1 MSSTTT
7 PSASVP
13 GLQESAIRHLQ
24 ALLRCDTQSPPGN
37 EVIAAEYIREALAEA
52 GIDSTFM
59 ESDPGRVS
67 VVARLNAE
75 NPTGRPILF
84 MGHIDVVTV
93 EPDKWERDPFS
104 GDLVD
109 GFIWGRGAVD
119 MKGQVAAELAAF
131 IAIKESGIPLTRD
144 LVFVAFADEEAGGTY
159 GADFVWKN
167 HQDMIDAE
175 FAINEG
181 GGNPMMIGD
190 KLFYACQV
198 AEKGASRLKM
208 TVRGEP
214 GHAAIPKSN
223 TAMEKLGSALQR
235 LHEWQSPTIIT
246 ATVRQMLEAIGEALG
261 GETARKITAV
271 LDAGELSWDD
281 VRSLPLPENEQTA
294 LYATTHNTI
303 RPTIIQGGHRINVIP
318 SEITV
323 DIDVRIL
330 PGVDPEDFRREIQEV
345 VGDLAEID
353 FLNERRDSGLEAD
366 PGSDFFEAIKETMA
380 EVSPEAT
387 VIPVMSWG
395 GTDAGHVP
403 GIKVYGFFPLLP
415 TERAALYETLMH
427 SHNERIHVDDLAFAT
442 RFLYDIAVRVCG

>member
-1 MSSTTT
+1 MSTVT
-7 PSASVP
+7 PSA
-13 GLQESAIRHLQ
+13 LRESAVRHLQ
-24 ALLRCDTQSPPGN
+24 ELIRRNTQSPPGN
-37 EVIAAEYIREALAEA
+37 EIRAAEYIRDVLAEA
-52 GIDSTFM
+52 GIESEFM
-59 ESDPGRVS
+59 ESAPGRVS
-67 VVARLNAE
+67 VVARLKAE
-75 NPTGRPILF
+75 NPTGKPVLL

-109 GFIWGRGAVD
+109 DFVWGRGAVD

-131 IAIKESGIPLTRD
+131 IAIKESGVALTRD

-159 GADFVWKN
+159 GAGYVWEHHK
-167 HQDMIDAE
+167 DLIDAE

-181 GGNPMMIGD
+181 GGNPMEIAG

-214 GHAAIPKSN
+214 GHAAIPKSG
-223 TAMEKLGSALQR
+223 TAMEKLGPALQR
-235 LHEWQSPTIIT
+235 LHEWDAPTILT
-246 ATVRQMLEAIGEALG
+246 ATVRQMLEGIARALDGDAAQAINRIL
-261 GETARKITAV
+261 ETGT
-271 LDAGELSWDD
+271 LTWDD
-281 VRSLPLPENEQTA
+281 VRALPMPENEQTA

-303 RPTIIQGGHRINVIP
+303 RPTIINGGQRVNVIP

-323 DIDVRIL
+323 QIDARIL
-330 PGVDPEDFRREIQEV
+330 PGVDPKAFRQEIQDV

-353 FLNERRDSGLEAD
+353 FLSDRQESGLEAD
-366 PGSDFFEAIKETMA
+366 PNSPFFEAIKSTMA
-380 EVSPEAT
+380 EMMPEAT

-395 GTDAGHVP
+395 GTDAGHLP
-403 GIKVYGFFPLLP
+403 DIKVYGFFPLLP

-427 SHNERIHVDDLAFAT
+427 GHNERVHVDDLGFAT
-442 RFLYDIAVRVCG
+442 QFIHDLVIRTCS